1 MLAIP
6 DHDIPDHWTETGVV
20 ANITAP
26 IKAAPIKSIFR
37 IVVLLH
43 LALLM

>member
-20 ANITAP
+20 ANSTAP
-26 IKAAPIKSIFR
+26 TKVAPINITFC